1 MSGLSD
7 TDGVSRYRIS
17 LCRFCMVSGLFVIT
31 FLTGVS
37 SHLGVLRIV
46 REGKVAILYRQSA
59 LSERKTEETEF
70 VEEAAQGPDVCL
82 GCNGLPTVQVD
93 HLRSSES
100 QQIKN
105 ADLIPLFLI
114 LTCKKESCTS

>member
-17 LCRFCMVSGLFVIT
+17 LCRFYRVSTLSR
-31 FLTGVS
+31 LLRAALS

-59 LSERKTEETEF
+59 LSEWKTEETKF
-70 VEEAAQGPDVCL
+70 VEEAAQGPDICL
-82 GCNGLPTVQVD
+82 GSDGLATVQVN
-93 HLRSSES
+93 HLRSSER
-100 QQIKN
+100 
-105 ADLIPLFLI
+105 
-114 LTCKKESCTS
+114 